1 MSRHTDRHPDPDALF
16 DEYRQTGDVEIRNR
30 LVVEHTWLADRC
42 ARRFAHRG
50 EPYAD
55 LQQIARL
62 GLVKAVERYR
72 PERGVPFQ
80 TFALPT
86 ITGEIKRYFR
96 DRTWA
101 VSVPRSAK
109 DVRTLVSTAFEKLEQ
124 DLERAP
130 TTDEVA
136 SYSGVRPALVDSA
149 LHANRA
155 YRTSSLDALERPDQS
170 APHAETEE
178 QELVIAARDAL
189 ARLDHRKRTVLFL
202 RFYEDRT
209 QREIG
214 ETVGVG
220 QVQVSRLIRAAIDE
234 LRAHLTTVDPAVP
247 AAA

>member
-1 MSRHTDRHPDPDALF
+1 MSHHIDRQSEPDALF
-16 DEYRQTGDVEIRNR
+16 EEYRRTGDVEIRNR
-30 LVVEHTWLADRC
+30 LVVAHTWLADRC
-42 ARRFAHRG
+42 ARRFTHRG

-55 LQQIARL
+55 LQQIASV

-72 PERGVPFQ
+72 PERGVSFP
-80 TFALPT
+80 TFATPT

-130 TTDEVA
+130 TTEEVA
-136 SYSGVRPALVDSA
+136 SYAGLRASLVDSA

-155 YRTSSLDALERPDQS
+155 YRTSSLDALERPDQPT
-170 APHAETEE
+170 PHTGTDEH
-178 QELVIAARDAL
+178 ELMIAAREAL
-189 ARLDHRKRTVLFL
+189 ARLDERTRKVLFL

-214 ETVGVG
+214 ECVGVG
-220 QVQVSRLIRAAIDE
+220 QVQVSRLIRSAIDE
-234 LRAHLTTVDPAVP
+234 LRAQLDPAVVP

>member
-1 MSRHTDRHPDPDALF
+1 MSRHTVRPSDPDALF
-16 DEYRQTGDVEIRNR
+16 DEYRATRDVEVRNR
-30 LVVEHTWLADRC
+30 LVVAHSWLADRC

-62 GLVKAVERYR
+62 GLVKAVERYD
-72 PERGVPFQ
+72 PERAVGFPA
-80 TFALPT
+80 FATPT

-101 VSVPRSAK
+101 VSVPRSTK
-109 DVRTLVSTAFEKLEQ
+109 DVRTLVSSAFEKLEQ
-124 DLERAP
+124 DFERQP
-130 TTDEVA
+130 TADEVA
-136 SYSGVRPALVDSA
+136 SYSGVSPAQVDAA

-155 YRTSSLDALERPDQS
+155 YRTSSLDALERVDRP
-170 APHAETEE
+170 APGAEIERH
-178 QELVIAARDAL
+178 ELTIAARDAL
-189 ARLDHRKRTVLFL
+189 AQLDERKRQILFL

-214 ETVGVG
+214 ERVGVG
-220 QVQVSRLIRAAIDE
+220 QVQVSRLLRSAIDE
-234 LRAHLTTVDPAVP
+234 LRALLDPAAMP